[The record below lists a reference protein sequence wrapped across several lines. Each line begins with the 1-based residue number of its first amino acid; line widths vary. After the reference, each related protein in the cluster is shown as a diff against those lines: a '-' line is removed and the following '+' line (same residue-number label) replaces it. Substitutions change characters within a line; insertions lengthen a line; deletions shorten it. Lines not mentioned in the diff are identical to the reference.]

1 MKKLALVALL
11 LSSTAY
17 AQEPTVAPDASKP
30 QSGVSTQPTPQT
42 SPAAPVAPQKL
53 YFEVDP
59 SDVQAISQALN
70 ELPKRVADPLILKLN
85 AQLQVQAKIMADR
98 AKAMEPPKAKVVDKD
113 EPEPRRHHYRR
124 HTQ

>member
-1 MKKLALVALL
+1 MKYLTLAVLL

-17 AQEPTVAPDASKP
+17 AQEATMAPDASKP
-30 QSGVSTQPTPQT
+30 QAGVSAQPT
-42 SPAAPVAPQKL
+42 SPAAPAPSAGQQKL
-53 YFEVDP
+53 YFEVEP

-85 AQLQVQAKIMADR
+85 AQLQIQAKIMADR
-98 AKAMEPPKAKVVDKD
+98 AKAMEPPKEKVVDKD

-124 HTQ
+124 HAQ